1 MMKVEELHFFN
12 STTANTGMWSEG
24 GGNPP
29 LTDLTIADITLHDV
43 GNATNI
49 QSSVLLYKT

>member
-1 MMKVEELHFFN
+1 MLKVEEFHLFN
-12 STTANTGMWSEG
+12 STTANTGMWSDG